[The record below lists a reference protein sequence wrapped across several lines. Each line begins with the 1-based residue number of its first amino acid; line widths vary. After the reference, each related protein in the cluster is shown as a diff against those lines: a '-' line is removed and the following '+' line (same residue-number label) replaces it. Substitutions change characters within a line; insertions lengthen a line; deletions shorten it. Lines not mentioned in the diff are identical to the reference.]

1 MLIPAETLQKLID
14 QEAEKQRHADQIA
27 RYRIAGDI
35 EVAAFLDRP
44 KAQQQYL
51 LAQQDLRDA
60 ADATNAGDRAGVV
73 NALTRAISRG
83 PDALRPRRRLRG

>member
-1 MLIPAETLQKLID
+1 MRTNEGTWAADNVRLQRGGTLK
-14 QEAEKQRHADQIA
+14 E
-27 RYRIAGDI
+27 
-35 EVAAFLDRP
+35 
-44 KAQQQYL
+44 QQYL